1 MTEQETIVDYF
12 NRIQVV
18 TNSMRAC
25 DEAMTDS
32 KIMEKVLRTLM
43 PNFDHIVVAI
53 GESKDLENMT
63 VEELQ
68 NSLEAHEQRVLK
80 RKNNN
85 KVAEQALQ
93 ARTNH
98 KSRGRGGW
106 TKSGRGRKRE
116 GISGDQ
122 NAETQS
128 STSQEH
134 ILGSNSNEQ
143 RDNSSSRGGN
153 SFISQDGKRP
163 IDKRKIQCYNCDK
176 FGHFAHECWQI
187 GNNNAHSKCKKNDQA
202 HLAHE
207 EDGSDSDQVLLMV
220 TMSSKEDCSSWYLDT
235 GCSNHMTDNRD

>member
-1 MTEQETIVDYF
+1 MK
-12 NRIQVV
+12 
-18 TNSMRAC
+18 AC
-25 DEAMTDS
+25 DEAMVDS
-32 KIMEKVLRTLM
+32 KIVEKVLRTLT

-53 GESKDLENMT
+53 EESKDIENMK

-68 NSLEAHEQRVLK
+68 NSLEAHEQRVLE

-93 ARTNH
+93 AKTNH
-98 KSRGRGGW
+98 KSRGHGGW
-106 TKSGRGRKRE
+106 TKRGRGRQR
-116 GISGDQ
+116 GGRSGDR

-128 STSQEH
+128 STSREH
-134 ILGSNSNEQ
+134 ILRSNSNEQ
-143 RDNSSSRGGN
+143 RDNSNSRGGN
-153 SFISQDGKRP
+153 FFKSRDGKRP

-235 GCSNHMTDNRD
+235 GCSNHMIDNRD